1 MKNKIDLAK
10 LPIKKL
16 AKKWIKAN
24 FDGSEKKFE
33 IRELTQGE
41 RMELAGFFTAKNVN
55 RTRNTYVLL
64 LSCGLEIDPDQA
76 ELIYDYCTAEAIR
89 VGDEIFKLSKFVADA
104 EEEEMQE
111 AEKNSEA
118 DAGSK

>member
-89 VGDEIFKLSKFVADA
+89 VGDEIYKLSKFVTDA

>member
-89 VGDEIFKLSKFVADA
+89 VGDEIYKLSKFVADA